1 MDSAAALPKVV
12 YIMENEMVLTSN
24 DYERIMRS
32 AEVGS
37 LNSRNPEIAGR
48 LLRELRVATRIPQD
62 RIARTI
68 VTMNSTVL
76 LTELAS
82 GRKTELTITYPSD
95 ADHPKQKISVF
106 TPIGIA
112 LLGRREGDIASW
124 RIPGGVGRFRVEKI
138 VYQPEAAGDYE
149 R

>member
-1 MDSAAALPKVV
+1 MDSAARRAKVIYV
-12 YIMENEMVLTSN
+12 MENEMVLTSN
-24 DYERIMRS
+24 DYERIMHT

-48 LLRELRVATRIPQD
+48 LLKELRVARRIPQD

-76 LTELAS
+76 LTELTS

-95 ADHPKQKISVF
+95 ADGMRQKISVF

-112 LLGRREGDIASW
+112 LLGRREGDVASW

-138 VYQPEAAGDYE
+138 VYQPEAAGDYD